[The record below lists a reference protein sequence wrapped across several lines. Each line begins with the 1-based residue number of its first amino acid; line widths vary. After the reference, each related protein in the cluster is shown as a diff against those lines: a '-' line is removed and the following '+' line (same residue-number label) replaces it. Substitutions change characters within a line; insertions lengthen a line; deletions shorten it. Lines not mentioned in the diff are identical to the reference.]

1 MEKTAISVTK
11 LNQYLKGVLES
22 DLNLRNIWVMG
33 EISNLTIHGSGHIY
47 LRLKDEGGIVSAVM
61 FRSNA
66 AKLRFRPENGMK
78 IMAKGSVS
86 VFEKTGVYQLYITEM
101 KQDGTG
107 DLYVALEQLKKQLA
121 EAGIFDQSHKKPLP
135 SMPRRIGVI
144 TSPTG
149 AAVRDIIQITGRRFP
164 LAEVVV
170 YPAIVQGD
178 HAPASLINGIDYF
191 EQTEKV
197 DVIIIGRGGGSIE
210 DLWGFNSPDLAL
222 AVYNCETP
230 IVSAVGHET
239 DFTICDLAADF
250 RAPTPSGAAE
260 MVVPDREELLHR
272 LHQDQKRM
280 LSALLRKLQHNKDLL
295 ERYANARIMK
305 DPRAFTDKPYMTLD
319 HLTERLKQNILQQS
333 REQRNRVSTLM
344 AKLDALS
351 PLKVLQRGYSLA
363 QNNEGTVIHRVEQI
377 HKNDP
382 ILLHLS
388 NGDAKCRV
396 EEIYKGSHY
405 GKRSEV

>member
-1 MEKTAISVTK
+1 MEKSAISVTQ

-22 DLNLRNIWVMG
+22 DLNLRNIWIIG
-33 EISNLTIHGSGHIY
+33 EISNLTVHGSGHIY

-61 FRSNA
+61 FRSSA
-66 AKLRFRPENGMK
+66 AKLRFRPENGMR

-101 KQDGTG
+101 KQDGAG

-135 SMPRRIGVI
+135 SMPQRIGVI

-164 LAEVVV
+164 LAEVIV
-170 YPAIVQGD
+170 YPAIVQGEQ
-178 HAPASLINGIDYF
+178 APASLINGIDHF
-191 EQTEKV
+191 ECTEKV

-210 DLWGFNSPDLAL
+210 DLWGFNDPALAL
-222 AVYNCETP
+222 AIYNCETP

-239 DFTICDLAADF
+239 DFTICDFVADL

-260 MVVPDREELLHR
+260 LVVPDCTELLHR
-272 LHQDQKRM
+272 LKQDKKRM
-280 LSALLRKLQHNKDLL
+280 LAALQRKLQHQKDLL
-295 ERYANARIMK
+295 ERYANARVLK
-305 DPRAFTDKPYMTLD
+305 DPHAFTDKPYMQLD
-319 HLTERLKQNILQQS
+319 HLVDRLKQSILQQS
-333 REQRNRVSTLM
+333 REQRNRIGTLM

-351 PLKVLQRGYSLA
+351 PLKVLRRGYSLA
-363 QNNEGTVIHRVEQI
+363 QTEDGILVHMVEQI
-377 HKNDP
+377 KTDDS
-382 ILLHLS
+382 ITLHLS
-388 NGDAKCRV
+388 NGSAKCKV
-396 EEIYKGSHY
+396 EEINRGNYY
-405 GKRSEV
+405 GKGNQV

>member
-1 MEKTAISVTK
+1 MEKPAISVTQ
-11 LNQYLKGVLES
+11 LNQYLKGVLEA
-22 DLNLRNIWVMG
+22 DLNLRNIWVSG

-47 LRLKDEGGIVSAVM
+47 LRLKDENGIVSAVM
-61 FRSNA
+61 FRSSA

-78 IMAKGSVS
+78 ILAKGSVS

-101 KQDGTG
+101 KQDGAG

-121 EAGIFDQSHKKPLP
+121 AAGIFAESHKKPLP
-135 SMPRRIGVI
+135 AIPERIGVI

-164 LAEVVV
+164 LAEVIV

-178 HAPASLINGIDYF
+178 QAPGSLIRGIDYF
-191 EQTEKV
+191 EQKEKV

-222 AVYNCETP
+222 AVYNCSTP

-239 DFTICDLAADF
+239 DFTICDLAADL

-260 MVVPDREELLHR
+260 LVVPDGADLLHR
-272 LHQDQKRM
+272 IHQDQKRL
-280 LSALLRKLQHNKDLL
+280 LSALSRKMQHSRDQL
-295 ERYANARIMK
+295 ERYAEARVLK
-305 DPRAFTDKPYMTLD
+305 DPHAFTDKPYMVLD
-319 HLTERLKQNILQQS
+319 HLTDRLNRNILQQT
-333 REQRNRVSTLM
+333 REQRNNIATMM

-351 PLKVLQRGYSLA
+351 PLKVLRRGFSLA
-363 QNNEGTVIHRVEQI
+363 QDDAGKVVRSVDQI
-377 HKNDP
+377 SVDERISLYLPDGK
-382 ILLHLS
+382 
-388 NGDAKCRV
+388 AKCRV
-396 EEIYKGSHY
+396 EELKKEDQN
-405 GKRSEV
+405 GKRNEI

>member
-1 MEKTAISVTK
+1 MEKTAISVTQ

-22 DLNLRNIWVMG
+22 DLNLRNVWVMG

-47 LRLKDEGGIVSAVM
+47 LRLKDENGILSAVM
-61 FRSNA
+61 FRSSA
-66 AKLRFRPENGMK
+66 AKMRFRPENGMK
-78 IMAKGSVS
+78 VLVKGSVS

-101 KQDGTG
+101 KQDGDG

-121 EAGIFDQSHKKPLP
+121 AAGVFAESHKKAIPI
-135 SMPRRIGVI
+135 MPMRIGVI

-164 LAEVVV
+164 LAEVIV

-178 HAPASLINGIDYF
+178 QAPASLINGIAYF
-191 EQTEKV
+191 EETEKV

-222 AVYNCETP
+222 AVYNCVTP

-239 DFTICDLAADF
+239 DFTICDFAADL

-260 MVVPDREELLHR
+260 LVVPDMVDLLHR
-272 LHQDQKRM
+272 LQQDQKRLTAA
-280 LSALLRKLQHNKDLL
+280 LSHKMQHCRDLL
-295 ERYANARIMK
+295 ERYAKARVML
-305 DPRAFTDKPYMTLD
+305 DPHAFTDKRYMILD
-319 HLTERLKQNILQQS
+319 HVTERLKGNIKHQCQAYKTSL
-333 REQRNRVSTLM
+333 VTLM

-363 QNNEGTVIHRVEQI
+363 QNESGVVVKSITQIKKDDEITLRFSDGEAACIINNINEGTHNE
-377 HKNDP
+377 
-382 ILLHLS
+382 
-388 NGDAKCRV
+388 
-396 EEIYKGSHY
+396 
-405 GKRSEV
+405 